1 MACAVACNI
10 FVSNVP
16 RIASFHEREKVLT
29 SMFFKF
35 RSRLESKLRSRSH
48 LKSKIPEPEPNKNN
62 AALHPWVEQKENE
75 TYVGDFFSDR
85 KILEFGA
92 HQGLAIV
99 FFCYE
104 SPLKHFLTFSKNM
117 I

>member
-1 MACAVACNI
+1 
-10 FVSNVP
+10 
-16 RIASFHEREKVLT
+16 
-29 SMFFKF
+29 MFFKF
-35 RSRLESKLRSRSH
+35 RSRSWSWSR
-48 LKSKIPEPEPNKNN
+48 LKNKIPEPEPNKNN